1 MRMETHQ
8 DRHDHYDHTTI
19 TTTHTLTT
27 TIITTTMTNTLQK
40 ILLAAATGV
49 AAITGFACAQNAPQ
63 TPDLTHKW
71 KDRTLYTIQTTTL
84 EGQPANL
91 ADYKGKVVLIV
102 NVASR
107 CGFTPQYTDLEKMQQ
122 QYKDK
127 GLVILGFPCNDFG
140 GQEPGSP
147 KEIREFCTSKYQV
160 TFPIMQK
167 VQVKAGPGQS
177 ELYEFLGTRTGKL
190 PGWNFSKY
198 LVGKD
203 GQPIA
208 FYASAVSPNDA
219 ALHQAIDQALAN

>member
-1 MRMETHQ
+1 MK
-8 DRHDHYDHTTI
+8 
-19 TTTHTLTT
+19 
-27 TIITTTMTNTLQK
+27 NTLRR
-40 ILLAAATGV
+40 LVLGAATAAAAV
-49 AAITGFACAQNAPQ
+49 TGFACAQTAPQ
-63 TPDLTHKW
+63 NAELTQKW
-71 KDRTLYTIQTTTL
+71 KDRSMYTIQTRTL

-107 CGFTPQYTDLEKMQQ
+107 CGFTPQYSDLEKLNQKF
-122 QYKDK
+122 KDK

-140 GQEPGSP
+140 GQEPGSA
-147 KEIREFCTSKYQV
+147 KEIRDFCTTTYPV
-160 TFPIMQK
+160 TFPMMEK

-177 ELYEFLGTRTGKL
+177 ELFEFLGTRTGKL

-208 FYASAVSPNDA
+208 FYASSVKPGDA
-219 ALHQAIDQALAN
+219 ALQQAIEQALAK

>member
-1 MRMETHQ
+1 MK
-8 DRHDHYDHTTI
+8 
-19 TTTHTLTT
+19 
-27 TIITTTMTNTLQK
+27 NTLRR
-40 ILLAAATGV
+40 LVLGAATAAAAV
-49 AAITGFACAQNAPQ
+49 TGFACAQTAPQ
-63 TPDLTHKW
+63 NAELTQKW
-71 KDRTLYTIQTTTL
+71 KDRSMYTIQTRTL

-107 CGFTPQYTDLEKMQQ
+107 CGFTPQYSDLEKLNQK
-122 QYKDK
+122 YKDK

-140 GQEPGSP
+140 GQEPGSA
-147 KEIREFCTSKYQV
+147 KEIRDFCTTTYPV
-160 TFPIMQK
+160 TFPMMEK

-177 ELYEFLGTRTGKL
+177 ELFEFLGTRTGKL

-208 FYASAVSPNDA
+208 FYASSVKPGDA
-219 ALHQAIDQALAN
+219 ALQQAIDQALAK